1 MARRST
7 VTARCLRI
15 KLAVESH
22 LGDWSNQGR
31 QFRSDNTLLVRSP
44 ARHLGLR
51 PRYLFLTIHPG
62 QLLADASAFT
72 VVYLGHNSR
81 TVLSCQDNL
90 RICAESR
97 SWTLFDRLN
106 LT

>member
-51 PRYLFLTIHPG
+51 PRYVLPTIRPKPATRHFRG
-62 QLLADASAFT
+62 
-72 VVYLGHNSR
+72 
-81 TVLSCQDNL
+81 
-90 RICAESR
+90 
-97 SWTLFDRLN
+97 
-106 LT
+106 